1 MYVYIYD
8 DFLDSSRYNKTINKI
23 EIRLTDLG
31 LNGKIIRLGGI
42 KNIKGTIQNEIK
54 LGTNTFVA
62 VGNNQTVN
70 KIISAVIS
78 SETYGDLRDRT
89 LLGIIPVGGDNSIAN
104 SFGIK
109 NELDACNILLARR
122 VEKIDLGLVSGHYFL
137 NEAVVQSID
146 TRININDYS
155 LESSEKGKIRI
166 INLLSSADENII
178 SNPHDGLL
186 DIVIK
191 VKKRTEAVL
200 RTNRLT
206 INSSHNIL
214 IDGTI
219 EIESPA
225 DISVMKNKINIVVG
239 KNRLFD

>member
-70 KIISAVIS
+70 KIISAIIS